1 MSLTV
6 MLGGDVH
13 VTGRA
18 KPAQALEGLRPI
30 LDRADVRIVNM
41 EGLLVEPSSTGAA
54 PDIPHKANWRHPGP
68 QMIDALVAAGID
80 AVSCANNVSYPP
92 QPLLESI
99 AALDEVGIGHA
110 GGGNDTAD
118 AHAPH
123 ILNRAGT
130 KVGLLAYS
138 SVVFPY
144 GHAATEHSP
153 GIAPLRADTAYKP
166 DPRSAEVPGRSPIVW
181 TVPVRE
187 DLDRMIADVEAA
199 RQRCDFLVV
208 SVHWGLPGTA
218 LCDYQPV
225 AARAAIDAGADVIMG
240 HGPHS
245 VHGVD
250 LYRGRPILYSLGNLA
265 FDWVPM
271 RGRYRD
277 GLLALCHLGG
287 NRLTHVTLLPVRRD
301 DANDIRLADPDD
313 RTTLDVV
320 EKLSSRVAQHLRRLT
335 GELELLLPC
344 SES

>member
-18 KPAQALEGLRPI
+18 KPEQALEGLRPI

-41 EGLLVEPSSTGAA
+41 EGLLVESSSTGDA
-54 PDIPHKANWRHPGP
+54 PDIPHKASWRHPGP

-92 QPLLESI
+92 QALLESI
-99 AALDEVGIGHA
+99 AALDEAGIGHA
-110 GGGNDTAD
+110 GGGKDTAD

-130 KVGLLAYS
+130 KVGL
-138 SVVFPY
+138 
-144 GHAATEHSP
+144 
-153 GIAPLRADTAYKP
+153 
-166 DPRSAEVPGRSPIVW
+166 W

-187 DLDRMIADVEAA
+187 DLDRMIADIEAA

-225 AARAAIDAGADVIMG
+225 VARAAIDAGADVIMG

-250 LYRGRPILYSLGNLA
+250 LYRGHPILYSLGNLA

-313 RTTLDVV
+313 RTTLDLV

-335 GELELLLPC
+335 GELELRLPC